1 MEGKLT
7 EQFNP
12 VQGSP
17 NLVIDAPGQQSC
29 GWELWLGSGHSP
41 FPGPPLCGHA
51 KDVPTVM
58 GTCPQEWEHPG
69 WWNQVGS
76 ACPGELA
83 QFSLGSLG

>member
-17 NLVIDAPGQQSC
+17 ELLIDALGQQSC
-29 GWELWLGSGHSP
+29 GWELWLGCGHSP
-41 FPGPPLCGHA
+41 FPGPALWGDA
-51 KDVPTVM
+51 EGVPTVR

-69 WWNQVGS
+69 
-76 ACPGELA
+76 
-83 QFSLGSLG
+83 

>member
-17 NLVIDAPGQQSC
+17 DLVIDAPDLWSC

-41 FPGPPLCGHA
+41 FPGPPLCGDA
-51 KDVPTVM
+51 EDVPAVM

-69 WWNQVGS
+69 
-76 ACPGELA
+76 
-83 QFSLGSLG
+83 